1 MPRLISLTD
10 YVTTGDALFFHS
22 QLIERYGGATGLRD
36 AGALESALHRPQTG
50 YYDTLI
56 HEAAALLESL
66 VQTHPF
72 VDGNKRV
79 AFAVVDVFLRIS
91 DHAIT
96 ADSKSICDYIIKR
109 FADQTFDMEHLVP
122 WLQEIVRPRI

>member
-1 MPRLISLTD
+1 M
-10 YVTTGDALFFHS
+10 
-22 QLIERYGGATGLRD
+22 RD

-66 VQTHPF
+66 VQNHPF

-79 AFAVVDVFLRIS
+79 AFAVVDVFLRINGHTIIAGS
-91 DHAIT
+91 EAIY
-96 ADSKSICDYIIKR
+96 DYLMKLMEQR
-109 FADQTFDMEHLVP
+109 TFDMEHLVP
-122 WLQEIVRPRI
+122 WLQSIASGPESR